1 MESLPRSV
9 QQLCTQGRIPGA
21 GKFGKAWAIPA
32 DAEKPAH
39 PQQGEGSPSLKS
51 TEPEDVCDSGMLMPL
66 MNTPFLA
73 GPLPGD
79 GAGHGRGAP
88 TGHCAGGVPLF
99 QRQAGTGGAGSGAL
113 NCSTQPIYS
122 EFENMET
129 LREELMAYIREHYLR
144 EDAGSYK
151 QVALSFLHFAQREKN
166 LFQLVYLRH
175 RNEGETLFEDP
186 NEMQTIHKLEVNLE
200 LPRQKAAEMHRR
212 MQYYS
217 YSMAVMM
224 ATGYLNFSEEE
235 ISTELTEYY
244 RIMLSYYKQVKTEEE
259 LQHWL
264 ERSRN
269 LLV

>member
-1 MESLPRSV
+1 VLFIKEKEEFSMPPRKRIFREDILKAAVQLVQEEGTAALSV
-9 QQLCTQGRIPGA
+9 RNIART
-21 GKFGKAWAIPA
+21 
-32 DAEKPAH
+32 
-39 PQQGEGSPSLKS
+39 
-51 TEPEDVCDSGMLMPL
+51 
-66 MNTPFLA
+66 
-73 GPLPGD
+73 
-79 GAGHGRGAP
+79 
-88 TGHCAGGVPLF
+88 
-99 QRQAGTGGAGSGAL
+99 L

>member
-1 MESLPRSV
+1 MPPRKRIFREDILKAAVQLVQEEGTAALSV
-9 QQLCTQGRIPGA
+9 RNIART
-21 GKFGKAWAIPA
+21 
-32 DAEKPAH
+32 
-39 PQQGEGSPSLKS
+39 
-51 TEPEDVCDSGMLMPL
+51 
-66 MNTPFLA
+66 
-73 GPLPGD
+73 
-79 GAGHGRGAP
+79 
-88 TGHCAGGVPLF
+88 
-99 QRQAGTGGAGSGAL
+99 L

-166 LFQLVYLRH
+166 LFQLVYLRR

>member
-1 MESLPRSV
+1 MLFIKEKEEFSMPPRKRIFREDILKAAVRLVQEEGTAALSV
-9 QQLCTQGRIPGA
+9 RNIART
-21 GKFGKAWAIPA
+21 
-32 DAEKPAH
+32 
-39 PQQGEGSPSLKS
+39 
-51 TEPEDVCDSGMLMPL
+51 
-66 MNTPFLA
+66 
-73 GPLPGD
+73 
-79 GAGHGRGAP
+79 
-88 TGHCAGGVPLF
+88 
-99 QRQAGTGGAGSGAL
+99 L